1 MILVVTVI
9 VLVLAIAVPGLSA
22 MNAEARLT
30 AAQQTVQGMTTQA
43 YNLALA
49 NRSMTAVRFFPSE
62 WDTADPTQRSSAGR
76 QHLAIY
82 SYVGTMRDDGSLSFG
97 ERFERANDLSS
108 AVMPEDVWAA
118 PLEALATY
126 QVTLSGTN
134 YAGNWYTAPYNPFGA
149 NFVLAGETGRFRF
162 DAARD
167 AGGDGTDFLNADDFL
182 IVCDPQTGVRT
193 VTPTPFQLRA
203 FASGPAYG
211 YETDS
216 DSSGNLYRR
225 YSFSG
230 VVTYRREPFLSLP
243 GGAAAAGTDRQ
254 AYLRETGRPFLVHR
268 FSGGLLPAL
277 QRPQ

>member
-126 QVTLSGTN
+126 QVKLSDTN
-134 YAGNWYTAPYNPFGA
+134 YDSLGA
-149 NFVLAGETGRFRF
+149 DFVLN
-162 DAARD
+162 
-167 AGGDGTDFLNADDFL
+167 GTANLFKFNADSATSSEPGVFLNADDFL
-182 IVCDPQTGVRT
+182 IVCDPQTGIRT
-193 VTPTPFQLRA
+193 AMPAPFRMRAYVPKYSDGSWGYDADTSSTDPTDKTAWYQ
-203 FASGPAYG
+203 
-211 YETDS
+211 
-216 DSSGNLYRR
+216 R

-243 GGAAAAGTDRQ
+243 GGAAAAGADRQ